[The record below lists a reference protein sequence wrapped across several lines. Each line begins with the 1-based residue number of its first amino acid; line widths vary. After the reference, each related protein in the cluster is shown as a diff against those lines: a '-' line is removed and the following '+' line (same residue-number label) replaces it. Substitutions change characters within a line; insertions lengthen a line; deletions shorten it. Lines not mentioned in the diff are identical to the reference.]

1 MKRNSIVE
9 FEDVDDKTFI
19 MYIDDEPKCEFTY
32 HGDGYIDVADLNG
45 EPFKNEQLAEQYL
58 TIMLE
63 QAHAEIDG
71 ELHEIKTK
79 FIK

>member
-1 MKRNSIVE
+1 MKRNSTVE
-9 FEDVDDKTFI
+9 FEDVDDKTFV

-32 HGDGYIDVADLNG
+32 YEDGLIGVADLNG
-45 EPFKNEQLAEQYL
+45 ELFKSDKLAEQYL